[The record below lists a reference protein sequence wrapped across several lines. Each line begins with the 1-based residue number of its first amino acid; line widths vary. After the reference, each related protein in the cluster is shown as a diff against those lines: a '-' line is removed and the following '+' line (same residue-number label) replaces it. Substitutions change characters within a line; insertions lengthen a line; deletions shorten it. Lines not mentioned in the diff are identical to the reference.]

1 MLASSPVLSH
11 QGIRSYLVHRD
22 SCMALPSEARL
33 PRFSHGARRMAF
45 HFLLFSSL
53 YVEPPWSSD
62 FLHVDEQGYLWCP
75 RLYDCF
81 SWEWDS
87 LQVSRSEHLKR
98 KLTCWNLLLPSWLVG
113 LTTTSSFFSW
123 LVINLTFTRFREDN
137 LMNLIDYWLFSGSG
151 MLFQGIDPKSNSYHN
166 RFQPWIAY
174 WAMFW
179 LSIFILISGYS
190 VFFRWNTSKFVTSCR
205 PFSSFPLLIKLIY
218 LCLDLNLPI
227 FFSLYLGYKYF
238 NKTKFWKASEM
249 DFYTVSDFSL
259 SRFTSL
265 TTLAS

>member
-1 MLASSPVLSH
+1 MHEGRSSISCYSRLCTWSHSNLLISCVLMNKAVFGVLAF
-11 QGIRSYLVHRD
+11 
-22 SCMALPSEARL
+22 MT
-33 PRFSHGARRMAF
+33 
-45 HFLLFSSL
+45 
-53 YVEPPWSSD
+53 
-62 FLHVDEQGYLWCP
+62 
-75 RLYDCF
+75 
-81 SWEWDS
+81 
-87 LQVSRSEHLKR
+87 VSRGSETVFKWAVLNV
-98 KLTCWNLLLPSWLVG
+98 LNVNSTCWNLLLPSWLIG

-137 LMNLIDYWLFSGSG
+137 LMSLIEYWLFSGSG
-151 MLFQGIDPKSNSYHN
+151 MLSQGIDPKSNSYYN

-190 VFFRWNTSKFVTSCR
+190 VFFKWNTSKFVTSCR
-205 PFSSFPLLIKLIY
+205 PFSSFPFFNQTNLFVP
-218 LCLDLNLPI
+218 DLNLPI

-259 SRFTSL
+259 SGFTSL